1 MYLCRPM
8 ASIRQ
13 EKIAEL
19 LKRELSLVFQ
29 KEARTL
35 CQGAMVTVTIV
46 RVSPDL
52 SSAKAYLSVFAGPDK
67 KEVLKNINQNNKAI
81 RYEVSQKVKNQLRK
95 TPEFM
100 FYLDDSLDYAEKI
113 DNLLKD

>member
-13 EKIAEL
+13 EKIAQL
-19 LKRELSLVFQ
+19 LKQELSFVFQ
-29 KEARTL
+29 REARTL
-35 CQGAMVTVTIV
+35 CLGAMVTVTRV

-67 KEVLKNINQNNKAI
+67 NDVLKNINENNKAI

-100 FYLDDSLDYAEKI
+100 FYLDDSLDYAEEI
-113 DNLLKD
+113 DKLLKD

>member
-1 MYLCRPM
+1 M

-13 EKIAEL
+13 EKIAQL
-19 LKRELSLVFQ
+19 LKQELSMVFQ

-35 CQGAMVTVTIV
+35 CQGAMVTVTTV

-52 SSAKAYLSVFAGPDK
+52 SMAKAYLSIFAGPDK
-67 KEVLKNINQNNKAI
+67 EEVIANIKENAKAV
-81 RYEVSQKVKNQLRK
+81 RYAVSQKVKNQLRK

-100 FYLDDSLDYAEKI
+100 FFLDDSLDYADEI
-113 DNLLKD
+113 NRLLKD